1 MQHIILEAHHT
12 NDGVVFDISHLEARL
27 NQLIDSRDKRGKIY
41 PLGMILTEKPCPLS
55 TRRMTRRL

>member
-12 NDGVVFDISHLEARL
+12 NDGGVFDISHLEARL

-41 PLGMILTEKPCPLS
+41 PLGMILRHASSLLYKL
-55 TRRMTRRL
+55 